1 MRDEKMIRTAKRLDV
16 CMNIAE
22 KGFYVITALLAVL
35 GVAMAVFKDTFTD
48 YSVTNVPLGVIT
60 LTLKEA
66 DVVISENVK
75 SRLIIGIV
83 SAMIVLAITCVG
95 IRIIRKIL
103 RPMKEGRPFDTSMAD
118 SLKKLGWLVL
128 IGGTVE
134 AILKAVSETV
144 ILGAYD
150 LSQLINMNAASKVTV
165 SYFFDATFIIFAF
178 VLFLLS
184 HVFRYGEEL
193 QRESDETL

>member
-22 KGFYVITALLAVL
+22 KALYVITALFAVF
-35 GVAMAVFKDTFTD
+35 GVAMAVFKDSFTD

-66 DVVISENVK
+66 DIVVSENVK
-75 SRLIIGIV
+75 SRLIIGII
-83 SAMIVLAITCVG
+83 SAMIVLAVTCVG

-103 RPMKEGRPFDTSMAD
+103 KPMKEGRPFDTSVAD
-118 SLKKLGWLVL
+118 SLRKLGWLVL

-144 ILGAYD
+144 LLGAYD
-150 LSQLINMNAASKVTV
+150 LSQLINMNTASEVTV
-165 SYFFDATFIIFAF
+165 SYFFDATFIIFAL

>member
-1 MRDEKMIRTAKRLDV
+1 VRDEKMIRTAKRLDV

-22 KGFYVITALLAVL
+22 KAFYVITALLAVL
-35 GVAMAVFKDTFTD
+35 GVAMAVFKDAFTD

-66 DVVISENVK
+66 DIVVSENVK
-75 SRLIIGIV
+75 SRLIVGII

-103 RPMKEGRPFDTSMAD
+103 RPMKEGRPFDTSVAD